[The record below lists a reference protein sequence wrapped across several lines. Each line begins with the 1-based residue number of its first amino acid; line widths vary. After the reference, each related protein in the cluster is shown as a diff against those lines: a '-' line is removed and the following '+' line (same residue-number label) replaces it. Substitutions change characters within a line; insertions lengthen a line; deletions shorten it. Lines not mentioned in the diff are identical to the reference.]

1 MSSGELKPFKKKE
14 GSVIPK
20 ERELVKT
27 KAIKAICSLFRP
39 SCDGKQSSQ
48 PSRDGDCDCDGKRVY
63 PTRP

>member
-1 MSSGELKPFKKKE
+1 MSSSEVKPFKKKE

-27 KAIKAICSLFRP
+27 KAVKAIYSLFRP
-39 SCDGKQSSQ
+39 SCDGNQSSE
-48 PSRDGDCDCDGKRVY
+48 PSRDGDDKRVY